1 MDFDEEDYTG
11 CTITCTSWVQDDA
24 FFTAVLVDK
33 VAKGG
38 WGQIYLAQVKD
49 GPAEGSYVAVKVRP
63 GTGGGTGVCPCT
75 SVRQTLA
82 DSEPACTDT
91 GRSSQLA
98 ARSRC
103 QR

>member
-63 GTGGGTGVCPCT
+63 GTGGFAHHAPVCAKDWLT
-75 SVRQTLA
+75 VNLLARTLA
-82 DSEPACTDT
+82 